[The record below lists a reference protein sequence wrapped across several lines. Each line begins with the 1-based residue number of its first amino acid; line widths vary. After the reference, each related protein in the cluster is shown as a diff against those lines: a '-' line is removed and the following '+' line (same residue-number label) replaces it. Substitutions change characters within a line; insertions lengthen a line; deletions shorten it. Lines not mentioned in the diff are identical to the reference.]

1 MLSSIRSE
9 ALRAVSG
16 LAFLGVIAFG
26 VGIPALLLNT
36 VLSGR
41 VLEGLSPADTST
53 RVFSLSASLLVVAMF
68 IGSYSVTREYY
79 YSSIGRTLVSVTF
92 RRAFWAKAIAGAI
105 CSVCF
110 TGLMCAVWFLVS
122 YWVVIGQGKEF
133 VPSLSMLASSAGTIA
148 AAAIGAIIGNGVGWL
163 VRNYYVACIIVLAV
177 PLALELPLLLKL
189 PDIGRFFPSV
199 ALAGLSGVTG
209 LDVLAPLSGA
219 GIAIAWAAVATMFG
233 YVVARKRDT

>member
-1 MLSSIRSE
+1 MLSSIRGES
-9 ALRAVSG
+9 LRAVSG

-41 VLEGLSPADTST
+41 ALESLSPADTSAK
-53 RVFSLSASLLVVAMF
+53 VFSLSASLLVVAMF
-68 IGSYSVTREYY
+68 IGSYGVTREYY
-79 YSSIGRTLVSVTF
+79 YSSIGRTLVAVKF
-92 RRAFWAKAIAGAI
+92 RRAFWAKAIAGVV

-122 YWVVIGQGKEF
+122 YWVIAGQGKEF
-133 VPSLSMLASSAGTIA
+133 VPSLSMLASSVGTIA

-163 VRNYYVACIIVLAV
+163 VRNYYVACLSVLVV
-177 PLALELPLLLKL
+177 PLALELPLLLNL
-189 PDIGRFFPSV
+189 PDIGRFLPSG

-209 LDVLAPLSGA
+209 LDVLAPLNGV
-219 GIAIAWAAVATMFG
+219 GIALAWATIATMLG
-233 YVVARKRDT
+233 YVAARKRDA